1 MRVTFTDD
9 AGNDELLTSYA
20 VAAAPALVIIEP
32 LTAEFLDT
40 PSSHDV
46 QTAFIFELRFSE
58 EPASDFSYRTLRDHS
73 FTVTEGEVVNA
84 RRLERGKN
92 VRWEITVQPDANGTT
107 TIVLPATTDCDA
119 DGAICTED
127 GRMMSNRLEITVQ
140 GPAG

>member
-1 MRVTFTDD
+1 M
-9 AGNDELLTSYA
+9 L
-20 VAAAPALVIIEP
+20 AASAHSVP
-32 LTAEFLDT
+32 L
-40 PSSHDV
+40 SHGGSA
-46 QTAFIFELRFSE
+46 TFIFELRFSE
-58 EPASDFSYRTLRDHS
+58 EPASDFSYRTLRDHA
-73 FTVTEGEVVNA
+73 FTVAEGEVVNA